1 MNISFIQ
8 VLALSVAHN
17 VDMRT
22 TSLGGWLGV
31 GVRVALH
38 KLGVLVSKAP
48 MMSCGAVSVGKVT
61 IAVVIFVVEL
71 ALLLLGDSQE
81 VVQMALRLEREWR
94 LATGGNRIWPMSFNS
109 SWPVSGVVRVA

>member
-1 MNISFIQ
+1 M
-8 VLALSVAHN
+8 
-17 VDMRT
+17 
-22 TSLGGWLGV
+22 GV
-31 GVRVALH
+31 GVRVALN

-81 VVQMALRLEREWR
+81 VVQMALRLERE
-94 LATGGNRIWPMSFNS
+94 
-109 SWPVSGVVRVA
+109 